1 MYAFIFFFDWPH
13 FLLFKF
19 HSPCSAIWTVG
30 RSLQTS
36 TKQTISFALFCVIIA
51 LTRTCA
57 ESIRKRESLSRKP
70 RLRRWECKS
79 GTLAVFSH
87 FFASTPKYTKT
98 VISVTNSSIS
108 LVCRDVSKYNRDPNH
123 KTTPVGSAWINW
135 NAKMAQMINTR
146 SISRKDLDC
155 D

>member
-57 ESIRKRESLSRKP
+57 ESIRKRKSLSSKP

-79 GTLAVFSH
+79 DALLSRFFSH
-87 FFASTPKYTKT
+87 FFASTPKPTKT
-98 VISVTNSSIS
+98 KWYLSKILLFLLSVVMYQNIIGTQITRQH
-108 LVCRDVSKYNRDPNH
+108 L
-123 KTTPVGSAWINW
+123 W
-135 NAKMAQMINTR
+135 AQPE
-146 SISRKDLDC
+146 
-155 D
+155 